1 MLKQLFIQMAL
12 VKRFLIKLRDFLGK
26 SLLTEHK
33 MKDILGVMIYMYVI
47 LLKAHLHVLAGTL
60 YVWEKCD
67 FFNINFISFLHFTVI
82 FMYLFDFFC

>member
-47 LLKAHLHVLAGTL
+47 LLKAHLHVLVLCMYGR
-60 YVWEKCD
+60 
-67 FFNINFISFLHFTVI
+67 NVI
-82 FMYLFDFFC
+82 FQCQFYFFFALYSDIYVFV